1 MSTKFTAVIAAG
13 MIVALMLTGCSLKS
27 GLPSYDSAGTKTEA
41 RDPDT
46 VVKDTVQQ
54 LANENHVKPTLSDSF
69 VSQYLDVASLDEL
82 KQRVKDGMAATQ
94 DKAGMTEQQISLW
107 QEMMNEKSFPEY
119 TTDDVNAR
127 ITELNGVLDDLAEEH
142 KISKEDLVGQ
152 GGMTM
157 DESVDFIR
165 KQAEK
170 YYESDSEVA
179 KKMGIDPADLSDGNG
194 DASKTKDNQ
203 DIGLDDNT
211 IRALSEKSSD
221 S

>member
-1 MSTKFTAVIAAG
+1 MYTKLTAVMMAG
-13 MIVALMLTGCSLKS
+13 IMATLMLTGCSLKS
-27 GLPSYDSAGTKTEA
+27 GLPSYDTAGTQAEA

-54 LANENHVKPTLSDSF
+54 LANENHVKPMLSDSF

-127 ITELNGVLDDLAEEH
+127 ITELNGQPGRRAQDQ
-142 KISKEDLVGQ
+142 Q
-152 GGMTM
+152 GKS
-157 DESVDFIR
+157 DWSVWHD
-165 KQAEK
+165 
-170 YYESDSEVA
+170 
-179 KKMGIDPADLSDGNG
+179 NG
-194 DASKTKDNQ
+194 
-203 DIGLDDNT
+203 
-211 IRALSEKSSD
+211 
-221 S
+221 